1 LTPTITLD
9 ATINPDFSQVES
21 DAFQVQVNQRF
32 PMFYSEKRPFFMEGA
47 GIFTLAGTLNG
58 DQSLYSGVNTRNIV
72 NPIMGMK
79 VTGNVRR
86 VNFATLTAVDDDSG
100 PSVLPDRAG
109 FGRARTFNV
118 VRGQYSMKPGSY
130 VGTIVTDM
138 EHAGGF
144 NRVIGA
150 DISLKPTPNQTI
162 TVFALS
168 SRSPRRPR
176 TGSSKAAGC

>member
-1 LTPTITLD
+1 
-9 ATINPDFSQVES
+9 VES

-32 PMFYSEKRPFFMEGA
+32 PVFYSEKRPFFMEGA

-100 PSVLPDRAG
+100 RSFPIGPALAG
-109 FGRARTFNV
+109 RV
-118 VRGQYSMKPGSY
+118 HSM
-130 VGTIVTDM
+130 
-138 EHAGGF
+138 
-144 NRVIGA
+144 
-150 DISLKPTPNQTI
+150 
-162 TVFALS
+162 S
-168 SRSPRRPR
+168 S
-176 TGSSKAAGC
+176 AASTA